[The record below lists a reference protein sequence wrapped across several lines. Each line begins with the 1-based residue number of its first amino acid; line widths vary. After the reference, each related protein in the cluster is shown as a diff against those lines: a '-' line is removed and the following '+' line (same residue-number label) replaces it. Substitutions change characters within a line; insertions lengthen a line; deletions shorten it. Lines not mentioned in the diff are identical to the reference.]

1 MKIAVAI
8 DGPAGAGKSTIAK
21 ILSKKFNLNYIDTGA
36 MYRGVTL
43 LAQRKGINPEEIE
56 KLCKLIE
63 SSKFY
68 FLKDKLFINGEDV
81 SEDIRSQEVTNKVSF
96 YAAVEEVR
104 ELLVDIQQN
113 ISKNYDVI
121 MDGRDIGAVVL
132 PKANVK
138 FFVTATPE
146 IRAKRRYEELMKK
159 NKIVEYENILQ
170 EIIKRD
176 YIDSNREVNPLR
188 KVEDAIEIDTSTLSI
203 NEIVDQMSTYIKK
216 AIESVGD

>member
-1 MKIAVAI
+1 MKISVAI

-56 KLCKLIE
+56 ELCKLIK
-63 SSKFY
+63 SSEFY

-81 SEDIRSQEVTNKVSF
+81 SEEIRSVEVTNKVSL

-104 ELLVDIQQN
+104 ELLVDIQKN
-113 ISKNYDVI
+113 ISKNYSVI
-121 MDGRDIGAVVL
+121 MDGRDIGAIVL
-132 PKANVK
+132 PEANVK
-138 FFVTATPE
+138 FFITASPE
-146 IRAKRRYEELMKK
+146 IRAKRRYKELTRK

-176 YIDSNREVNPLR
+176 YIDSNREINPLR
-188 KVEDAIEIDTSTLSI
+188 KVEDAIEIDTSSLCI
-203 NEIVDQMSTYIKK
+203 DEIVEQMSIYIEK

>member
-1 MKIAVAI
+1 MKISVAI

-56 KLCKLIE
+56 ELCKLIK
-63 SSKFY
+63 SSEFY

-81 SEDIRSQEVTNKVSF
+81 SEEIRNVEVTNKVSL

-104 ELLVDIQQN
+104 ELLVDIQKN
-113 ISKNYDVI
+113 ISKNYSVI
-121 MDGRDIGAVVL
+121 MDGRDIGAIVL
-132 PKANVK
+132 PEANVK
-138 FFVTATPE
+138 FFITASPE
-146 IRAKRRYEELMKK
+146 IRAKRRYKELTRK

-176 YIDSNREVNPLR
+176 YIDSNREINPLR
-188 KVEDAIEIDTSTLSI
+188 KVEDAIEIDTSSLCI
-203 NEIVDQMSTYIKK
+203 DEIVEQMSIYIEK